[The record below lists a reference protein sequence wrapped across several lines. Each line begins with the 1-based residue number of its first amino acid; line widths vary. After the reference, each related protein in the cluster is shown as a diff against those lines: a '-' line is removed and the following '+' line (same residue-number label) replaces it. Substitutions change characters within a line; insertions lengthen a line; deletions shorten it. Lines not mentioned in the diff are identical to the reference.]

1 VTNKAE
7 PDRAVTAAGPAQGST
22 GGPTDGPTGTPPPPR
37 RRLRGW
43 LGSPPLFWRTFL
55 LIILLIVSILAAW
68 VQSFRVF
75 ERGPRARQVAAQVVS
90 IVNITRTALLYSDP
104 VQRRALLDDLA
115 DNEGVRVAP
124 LEAGDRVV
132 PYASTELTRLIAEHV
147 GEELGQ
153 RTRLAAA
160 VNGVT
165 GLWVSFD
172 IEGDAYWVLIDRSPL
187 APGGGRQWIGWAA
200 VSTVLSLLAAV
211 AITRAVNRPLAALS
225 RAATRLGAGQ
235 SPEALPETGPAEI
248 QAVNRSFN
256 RMVADLD
263 KLEQD
268 RVVLLAGISH
278 DLRTPLARLRL
289 EVEIQPLPEATRA
302 AMVGDL
308 EQMNAIVAQ
317 FLAYARP
324 MPQEP
329 PRRLPLAQ
337 VVSDSVAAS
346 RLDLD
351 PSATLEVGLDDRLEV
366 DGHPTELR
374 RAVDNLLTNA
384 AHYGRAPDGALALR
398 VTLARE
404 RHQAVLTIADR
415 GPGVPAEDAGR
426 LLRPFERGNEARSDG
441 AGAGLGLSI
450 VDRIARL
457 HGGTLQLAQAAPHG
471 LACVLRIPL
480 ASAARA

>member
-1 VTNKAE
+1 VTSKAAPGG
-7 PDRAVTAAGPAQGST
+7 PDPREATAAGAADHGFPAAGEAR
-22 GGPTDGPTGTPPPPR
+22 PR
-37 RRLRGW
+37 RRLQGW

-75 ERGPRARQVAAQVVS
+75 ERGPRARQIAAQVVS
-90 IVNITRTALLYSDP
+90 IVNITRSALLYSDP

-115 DNEGVRVAP
+115 DNEGLRVAP

-132 PYASTELTRLIAEHV
+132 PYSSSELTRLISEHV
-147 GEELGQ
+147 GDELGH
-153 RTRLAAA
+153 RTRLAAE
-160 VNGVT
+160 VNGVA

-225 RAATRLGAGQ
+225 RAATRLGAGLL
-235 SPEALPETGPAEI
+235 PDALPEAGPAEI
-248 QAVNRSFN
+248 RAVNRSFN
-256 RMVADLD
+256 RMVADLE

-289 EVEIQPLPEATRA
+289 EVEIQPLPEATRV

-317 FLAYARP
+317 FLSYARP

-329 PRRLPLAQ
+329 AQRLKMAEVIAESL
-337 VVSDSVAAS
+337 AAS
-346 RLDLD
+346 RLDVD
-351 PSATLEVGLDDRLEV
+351 PDTTLEVALDDRLEV

-374 RAVDNLLTNA
+374 RAIDNLLTNA
-384 AHYGRAPDGALALR
+384 AHYGRAPGGALGLR
-398 VTLARE
+398 VTLARV
-404 RHQAVLTIADR
+404 RNHAVLTIADR
-415 GPGVPAEDAGR
+415 GPGVPPEDISR

-457 HGGTLQLAQAAPHG
+457 HGGTLELSPVRPHG
-471 LACVLRIPL
+471 LACAIRIPL
-480 ASAARA
+480 PGSPRA